1 MFAAAMGTSYVYIY
15 NFYTGENPSNLQC
28 KGHQSKV
35 RGIDWFEDDM
45 GFTSCALDG
54 NVYFY
59 DLQQQK
65 ESNQRNQDKDFN

>member
-1 MFAAAMGTSYVYIY
+1 
-15 NFYTGENPSNLQC
+15 
-28 KGHQSKV
+28 V